1 MDKLISIIV
10 PIYNAEKHLNK
21 CLQSILMQTYKNF
34 ELLLINDGSTDDS
47 KELCEDYAHQDDRVK
62 LFNQENKGVLS
73 ARLRG
78 IEEAKGSFIGWVDAD
93 DWIEKE
99 YFENLIQLQMSTG
112 ADIIAAAH
120 FHDIGND
127 HLVVKNS
134 LESGIYCPFKILDQI
149 LYTGKFF
156 EYGITPQLYSK
167 LFKADILKHIKA
179 VDDKII
185 AGDDAAILYP
195 TILEAETICVT
206 ELCGYH
212 YIQHPQSITKKTYS
226 NEIDRIDRLISYL
239 SVQFEKKNVLNI
251 MQKQL
256 TAYRNYLLALRQ
268 IEVFDHNNHNDVI
281 LMPYGGIH
289 KGEKVIVYG
298 AGVLGQQIYKYLKR
312 EEKVSVEDW
321 VDKNYELYWTRGFSV
336 NPPEKILDKLSYI
349 DYIIIANITETIAE
363 SIKSFLVE
371 MNVPVTK
378 IRWFTKEFRGC

>member
-21 CLQSILMQTYKNF
+21 CLKSILAQTYKNF
-34 ELLLINDGSTDDS
+34 ELILINDGSTDAS
-47 KELCEDYAHQDDRVK
+47 KELCEDYARQDDRIK

-78 IEEAKGSFIGWVDAD
+78 IKEVKGSFIGWVDAD

-112 ADIIAAAH
+112 ADIIAATH

-127 HLVVKNS
+127 HLIVKNS
-134 LESGIYCPFKILDQI
+134 LKSGIYCPINILDQI
-149 LYTGKFF
+149 LYTGRFF
-156 EYGITPQLYSK
+156 EYGITPHLVSK
-167 LFKADILKHIKA
+167 LFKTDLLKHICA
-179 VDDKII
+179 IDDNII

-226 NEIDRIDRLISYL
+226 NEIDRIDLLINYL
-239 SVQFEKKNVLNI
+239 SAQFAKKNVLNI

-268 IEVFDHNNHNDVI
+268 IEVFDQNNHNDVI

-289 KGEKVIVYG
+289 KGEKVIIYG
-298 AGVLGQQIYKYLKR
+298 AGVLGQKIYQYLKR

-321 VDKNYELYWTRGFSV
+321 VDKNYELYRTRGFSV

-371 MNVPVTK
+371 MDVPATK